1 MLKCHAALGPLANMP
16 VSLQQPW
23 HFVPLFHFRPQNS
36 TGPSP
41 KDAQTVDARCSKYA
55 GRRHVRRRWETLG
68 IKAPRRRFFR
78 VQFNISFW
86 FNFVR
91 EASVLAVLLCRS
103 RWVTEKTSELQIRG
117 GTILIPKNFNSGSL
131 GYFGVIGTGIGIKGI
146 VIGIKKESKRNQK
159 GIIFRFQFLISRSGR
174 RNFNSRFLN
183 PATSTSE
190 LP

>member
-1 MLKCHAALGPLANMP
+1 MSCRSRAPGKYASVPPAAMAFCPII
-16 VSLQQPW
+16 SL
-23 HFVPLFHFRPQNS
+23 
-36 TGPSP
+36 PSS
-41 KDAQTVDARCSKYA
+41 KLNRTSAQTVDARCSKYA

-91 EASVLAVLLCRS
+91 EASVLAVLLSRS

-117 GTILIPKNFNSGSL
+117 GTILIPKNWNSGSM

-146 VIGIKKESKRNQK
+146 VIGIKKES
-159 GIIFRFQFLISRSGR
+159 FSDSQFLISLTAWEIAIH
-174 RNFNSRFLN
+174 NS
-183 PATSTSE
+183 
-190 LP
+190 